1 LSLQLTK
8 HAGSFIPLFDLKELI
23 VLIKLI
29 ALDLDG
35 TLIAPDQTVSKRNR
49 EAIKK
54 CIDMGIMVSI
64 HTGRCAASAKETI
77 KALDLKGYH
86 AASSGASLINE
97 NLELCFIKRMPG
109 EIVREVFLACRELG
123 IPFIGQTCDS
133 LIAHEMQYG
142 DLNYVV
148 ENDTFFR
155 HVPDMTTDEIVLN
168 TLQITLFLNNDDPRN
183 SYFKDRFGEVLK
195 LRRAGK
201 LFVNIIDNSAGKLT
215 GLKKV
220 MELTG
225 LNKEEVMAMGDTEVD
240 LGIINFAGTGV
251 AMGNSPETVKT
262 AADFVST
269 ECKEDGVAHAIE
281 RFVFN
286 PERNE

>member
-1 LSLQLTK
+1 M
-8 HAGSFIPLFDLKELI
+8 
-23 VLIKLI
+23 IKLI

-64 HTGRCAASAKETI
+64 HTGRCAASTI
-77 KALDLKGYH
+77 EIIKDLDLKGYH
-86 AASSGASLINE
+86 AASSGATLIDE
-97 NLELCFIKRMPG
+97 NLKLCYTKRMPG
-109 EIVREVFLACRELG
+109 KVVREVFLVCRELE
-123 IPFIGQTCDS
+123 IPFISQTYDS
-133 LIAHEMQYG
+133 LIAHEMRYE

-148 ENDTFFR
+148 ENDTFFI
-155 HVPDMTTDEIVLN
+155 HVPDMTIDDVVQN

-183 SYFKDRFGEVLK
+183 SYFKDIFGEALK
-195 LRRAGK
+195 FRRAGK

-220 MELTG
+220 MELAG

-251 AMGNSPETVKT
+251 AMENSPDAVKI

-281 RFVFN
+281 RFILTR
-286 PERNE
+286 P

>member
-64 HTGRCAASAKETI
+64 HTGRCAASTKEII
-77 KALDLKGYH
+77 KDLDLKGFH
-86 AASSGASLINE
+86 ASSSGATLINE
-97 NLELCFIKRMPG
+97 NLELCYTKRMPPG
-109 EIVREVFLACRELG
+109 VVRKVFLACRELE
-123 IPFIGQTCDS
+123 IPFISQTSDT
-133 LIAHEMQYG
+133 LIAHEMLYKN
-142 DLNYVV
+142 LNYVV
-148 ENDTFFR
+148 ENDA
-155 HVPDMTTDEIVLN
+155 VYKYIPDMTIDEVVQN
-168 TLQITLFLNNDDPRN
+168 TLQITLFISVDDPRN
-183 SYFKDRFGEVLK
+183 SYFKDRFGEALK
-195 LRRAGK
+195 FRRAGK

-220 MELTG
+220 MELAG

-251 AMGNSPETVKT
+251 AMENSPEAVKI

-269 ECKEDGVAHAIE
+269 ECKEDGVAYAIK
-281 RFVFN
+281 RFILD
-286 PERNE
+286 PARNE